1 MTSVMTGLMFLKYC
15 LLRNTKVVLI
25 SFQRSCFVPL
35 LSVFFPEGLLFLLHF
50 VFVENDR
57 KCQNLMDLKLLVRL

>member
-1 MTSVMTGLMFLKYC
+1 MAQMTSVMTGLMFLKYC

-35 LSVFFPEGLLFLLHF
+35 LSVFFPEGPFIF
-50 VFVENDR
+50 ATFCFCG
-57 KCQNLMDLKLLVRL
+57 K